1 MKEGKCQKIN
11 PMKKSISQ
19 KKNQNQSFLKTK
31 EIDRTDF
38 TITTTTT
45 EEELRKL
52 ISPKNK

>member
-11 PMKKSISQ
+11 PMKKSIPQ
-19 KKNQNQSFLKTK
+19 KKNQNQSFLKTN

-45 EEELRKL
+45 KEELRKL
-52 ISPKNK
+52 ISPKKK

>member
-1 MKEGKCQKIN
+1 
-11 PMKKSISQ
+11 MKKSISL

-45 EEELRKL
+45 TTKEELRKFNL
-52 ISPKNK
+52 TKKK